1 MHLLPVAVAEC
12 SGVFEG
18 ESWVRIMLL
27 MVVFNL
33 ELSQREINSSQ
44 CEAKSQIV
52 SSFLRC
58 LDCCHGNSAFQ
69 PPEYVCDHVLL
80 DFLIYDE
87 EKGNCVKPKTSV
99 FFYFS
104 YFFNVLIN

>member
-1 MHLLPVAVAEC
+1 MHLAPVAVAEC
-12 SGVFEG
+12 SAAAVFEG

-27 MVVFNL
+27 MVLFNL
-33 ELSQREINSSQ
+33 ELSQQEINSSQ
-44 CEAKSQIV
+44 CEVKSQIV
-52 SSFLRC
+52 LSFLQC

-80 DFLIYDE
+80 DFLIYDK

-99 FFYFS
+99 FFQLFS
-104 YFFNVLIN
+104 YF